1 MKIYTSPLVLLCW
14 GSARLALL
22 RRGTRAILLSLLLL
36 VAALSAAVAAIPGQ
50 PGPSW
55 ASGMQP
61 AGLFTYLTGA
71 RWSAASMLVTV
82 TRTDVTCAGN
92 DGTLTA
98 AVTGGIAPYTYLWSN
113 GATTATITGLT
124 AGEYSVV
131 VTDATG
137 ATATCSGTVH
147 VFIPITVTPI
157 IVGVQCSADAT
168 GSIDLSG
175 VSGGVAPYTFLWSTG
190 STAPVL
196 KGVSAGTYTVVIT
209 DHNGCSSTLTITVP
223 AAINLLATA
232 TRSNVTCV
240 GSNNGSIML
249 AVSGGT
255 APYSYRWSNGAT
267 TQNLTALPPG
277 TYSVTVTDAGGCSGA
292 ATATIMEPAALRLS
306 LTNPRPSCFGGTTGG
321 VGVAV
326 SGGTAPYAYLWS
338 NGATTASLNGVAGGT
353 YTVTV
358 TDANG
363 CMATGSATI
372 TQSTQITALASKTD
386 ATCYDARNGTITLA
400 VSGGTAPFAYLWS
413 NGATT
418 QNLSGLAPGTY
429 TVTVTDANGCTATCG
444 ATVGR
449 PAQLLASALATSA
462 RCAGGTGS
470 VALTA
475 SGGTAPL
482 TYLWSNGATTQN
494 LSGVSAGI
502 YSVTVTDAS
511 GCTAMAS
518 ATVGSPAQLRATSRV
533 MDATCY
539 DAANGS
545 VDLTVSGGT
554 APFTYLWSNGA
565 TSQDLV
571 ALLAGTYSVTVTDAN
586 GCTTTCGGTVG
597 RPTQLLAS
605 ALATGARCAG
615 GTGSVALMASGGNA
629 PFTYL
634 WSNGATT
641 QNLSDVSAGTYS
653 VTVTDASGCTAMA
666 SATVGSPAQLRATS
680 RVMDATCY
688 DAANGSVDLTVS
700 GGTAPFTY
708 LWSNGATSQDLVAL
722 LAGTYSVTVTDANGC
737 TTTCG
742 GTVGRPTQLLASAL
756 ATGARCA
763 GGTGSVA
770 LMASGGNAPFTYLWS
785 NGATTQNL
793 SDVSAGTYSV
803 TVTDASGCTAMASA
817 TVGSPAQ
824 MRATATATAAS
835 CAGGATG
842 SVALSVSGGTAPFT
856 YLWSNGATT
865 QNLMGV
871 APGTYSVTVTD
882 ANGCSAGCSATV
894 DGTTALRPSITT
906 TAATCC
912 TSRSGSVDLMVSGG
926 TAPYSYLWSNGATTQ
941 DLSNVAAGTYT
952 VTITDA
958 LGCTATAS
966 ATITQPAALALRT
979 MLTSPSCCNA
989 STGGIDLTVSG
1000 GTAPYSYR
1008 WSNGATTQDLS
1019 GVAAGTYSV
1028 TVTDARGC
1036 TASTSATLTQPTAL
1050 RAGTS
1055 STNATCAGSDG
1066 TATASASG
1074 GTAPYSYR
1082 WSPGGQ
1088 TTATATGLGAG
1099 SYTVTI
1105 TDARGCTATSS
1116 TSVLA
1121 ASCREQHCTL
1131 TQGGY
1136 GNSCGIICKEPS
1148 KRRLELI
1155 ADMFTTSNLVLGA
1168 PGRSLTYSYS
1178 GGSGYAA
1185 SLARQATAQCII
1197 DKMPAGGSAAAFP
1210 SSLGNA
1216 SGCASSFPSGFLRN
1230 GRFNNVLVGQSL
1242 ALSLNLRL
1250 DNTLAGVPL
1259 SATMSSYATL
1269 SCSSPDPRD
1278 LTGISRS
1285 MPAAVLGNLGYG
1297 SGTPTVGS
1305 LLALANKALGGVAY
1319 ANSGGNP
1326 SLSDINCAVA
1336 GINELFDECR
1346 IFDAS
1351 RTPVC
1356 AARTTTTGLPAAGN
1370 SAPAND
1376 LRLAADDTSSEAS
1389 QLAALPNPFTTSTA
1403 LSFTLPETAKYSL
1416 TVYDL
1421 KGSEVAR
1428 VSSGEAQAGVRYHFA
1443 VGAGLQEGVYVARLV
1458 TATGTQTIRLNLLH

>member
-1 MKIYTSPLVLLCW
+1 MKIYTSPLVRLCW

-353 YTVTV
+353 YTITV

-666 SATVGSPAQLRATS
+666 SATVGSPAQ
-680 RVMDATCY
+680 
-688 DAANGSVDLTVS
+688 
-700 GGTAPFTY
+700 
-708 LWSNGATSQDLVAL
+708 
-722 LAGTYSVTVTDANGC
+722 
-737 TTTCG
+737 
-742 GTVGRPTQLLASAL
+742 
-756 ATGARCA
+756 
-763 GGTGSVA
+763 
-770 LMASGGNAPFTYLWS
+770 
-785 NGATTQNL
+785 
-793 SDVSAGTYSV
+793 
-803 TVTDASGCTAMASA
+803 
-817 TVGSPAQ
+817 

-912 TSRSGSVDLMVSGG
+912 TSRSGSVDLMMSGG

-958 LGCTATAS
+958 LGCTAMAS

-1019 GVAAGTYSV
+1019 GIAAGTYSV

-1155 ADMFTTSNLVLGA
+1155 ADMFMTSNLVLGA

-1178 GGSGYAA
+1178 GGSSAAA

-1230 GRFNNVLVGQSL
+1230 GRYNNVLVGQSL

>member
-1 MKIYTSPLVLLCW
+1 MKIYTSPLVRLCW

-386 ATCYDARNGTITLA
+386 ATCYDAHNGTITLA

-666 SATVGSPAQLRATS
+666 SATVGSPAQLRAT
-680 RVMDATCY
+680 
-688 DAANGSVDLTVS
+688 
-700 GGTAPFTY
+700 
-708 LWSNGATSQDLVAL
+708 
-722 LAGTYSVTVTDANGC
+722 
-737 TTTCG
+737 
-742 GTVGRPTQLLASAL
+742 
-756 ATGARCA
+756 
-763 GGTGSVA
+763 
-770 LMASGGNAPFTYLWS
+770 
-785 NGATTQNL
+785 
-793 SDVSAGTYSV
+793 
-803 TVTDASGCTAMASA
+803 
-817 TVGSPAQ
+817 
-824 MRATATATAAS
+824 ATATAAS
-835 CAGGATG
+835 CAGSATG

-882 ANGCSAGCSATV
+882 ANGCTAGCSATV
-894 DGTTALRPSITT
+894 GGTTALRPSITT

-1210 SSLGNA
+1210 GSLGNA

>member
-1 MKIYTSPLVLLCW
+1 MKIYTSPLVRLCW

-666 SATVGSPAQLRATS
+666 SATVGSPAQLRAT
-680 RVMDATCY
+680 
-688 DAANGSVDLTVS
+688 
-700 GGTAPFTY
+700 
-708 LWSNGATSQDLVAL
+708 
-722 LAGTYSVTVTDANGC
+722 
-737 TTTCG
+737 
-742 GTVGRPTQLLASAL
+742 
-756 ATGARCA
+756 
-763 GGTGSVA
+763 
-770 LMASGGNAPFTYLWS
+770 
-785 NGATTQNL
+785 
-793 SDVSAGTYSV
+793 
-803 TVTDASGCTAMASA
+803 
-817 TVGSPAQ
+817 
-824 MRATATATAAS
+824 ATATAAS

-912 TSRSGSVDLMVSGG
+912 TSRSGSVDLMMSGG

>member
-1 MKIYTSPLVLLCW
+1 MKIYTSPLVRLCW

-666 SATVGSPAQLRATS
+666 SATVGSPAQ
-680 RVMDATCY
+680 
-688 DAANGSVDLTVS
+688 
-700 GGTAPFTY
+700 
-708 LWSNGATSQDLVAL
+708 
-722 LAGTYSVTVTDANGC
+722 
-737 TTTCG
+737 
-742 GTVGRPTQLLASAL
+742 
-756 ATGARCA
+756 
-763 GGTGSVA
+763 
-770 LMASGGNAPFTYLWS
+770 
-785 NGATTQNL
+785 
-793 SDVSAGTYSV
+793 
-803 TVTDASGCTAMASA
+803 
-817 TVGSPAQ
+817 

-958 LGCTATAS
+958 LGCTAMAS

-1428 VSSGEAQAGVRYHFA
+1428 VSSGEAQAGVRYYFA

>member
-1 MKIYTSPLVLLCW
+1 MKIYTSPLVRLCW

-353 YTVTV
+353 YTITV

-554 APFTYLWSNGA
+554 APY
-565 TSQDLV
+565 
-571 ALLAGTYSVTVTDAN
+571 
-586 GCTTTCGGTVG
+586 
-597 RPTQLLAS
+597 
-605 ALATGARCAG
+605 
-615 GTGSVALMASGGNA
+615 
-629 PFTYL
+629 
-634 WSNGATT
+634 
-641 QNLSDVSAGTYS
+641 
-653 VTVTDASGCTAMA
+653 
-666 SATVGSPAQLRATS
+666 
-680 RVMDATCY
+680 
-688 DAANGSVDLTVS
+688 
-700 GGTAPFTY
+700 TY

-912 TSRSGSVDLMVSGG
+912 TSRSGSVDLMMSGG

-958 LGCTATAS
+958 LGCTAMAS

-1210 SSLGNA
+1210 GSLGNA

>member
-1 MKIYTSPLVLLCW
+1 MKIYTSPLVRLCW

-386 ATCYDARNGTITLA
+386 ATCYDAHNGTITLA

-666 SATVGSPAQLRATS
+666 SATVGSPAQ
-680 RVMDATCY
+680 
-688 DAANGSVDLTVS
+688 
-700 GGTAPFTY
+700 
-708 LWSNGATSQDLVAL
+708 
-722 LAGTYSVTVTDANGC
+722 
-737 TTTCG
+737 
-742 GTVGRPTQLLASAL
+742 
-756 ATGARCA
+756 
-763 GGTGSVA
+763 
-770 LMASGGNAPFTYLWS
+770 
-785 NGATTQNL
+785 
-793 SDVSAGTYSV
+793 
-803 TVTDASGCTAMASA
+803 
-817 TVGSPAQ
+817 

-882 ANGCSAGCSATV
+882 ANGCTAGCSATV

-1210 SSLGNA
+1210 GSLGNA